1 MPNWCNNTLIVRG
14 DKTEMESF
22 LRSIEVK
29 PCNVDDPMDY
39 DFSILHPVPEDQK
52 DDWYNWCNKNWGTKW
67 SPSGIL
73 RTDSEDNPYELR
85 FYFQTPWC
93 PATNL
98 FRFISKMY
106 PHLVFYE
113 SGYESGVGFSV
124 ASAIH
129 RGEVIEELG
138 FSYSDVDMISEFE
151 KEMSKALD
159 NDDADGEEDLR
170 QEMEEAIDE
179 LTESVAT
186 LICGFRPRFLRTFL
200 IARRA
205 RRTAVFQLFET

>member
-29 PCNVDDPMDY
+29 PCNVDDPMGY
-39 DFSILHPVPEDQK
+39 DFSILHPLPEDQK

-67 SPSGIL
+67 SPAEVERDDAGN
-73 RTDSEDNPYELR
+73 NPHELM
-85 FYFQTPWC
+85 FQFQTPWC

-98 FRFISKMY
+98 FKFISKMY

-113 SGYESGVGFSV
+113 SGYESGVGFAVS
-124 ASAIH
+124 SAIY

-138 FSYSDVDMISEFE
+138 FSYSEVDMISEYE
-151 KEMSKALD
+151 KEISKAIE
-159 NDDADGEEDLR
+159 NDEEMKEEEIR
-170 QEMEEAIDE
+170 QDMEDAIDQ
-179 LTESVAT
+179 
-186 LICGFRPRFLRTFL
+186 LIHKDLLEVLEVIP
-200 IARRA
+200 
-205 RRTAVFQLFET
+205 TAVESKIPKKFLAEMQNN